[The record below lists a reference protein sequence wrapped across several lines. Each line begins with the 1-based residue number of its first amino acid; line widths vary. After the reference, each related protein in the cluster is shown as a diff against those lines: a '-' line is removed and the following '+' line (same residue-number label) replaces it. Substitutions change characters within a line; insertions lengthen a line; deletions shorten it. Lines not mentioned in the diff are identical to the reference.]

1 MRTICFDDFAAQG
14 SGIEAIRSLID
25 ERRMVHALLITG
37 EKGTGKRTL
46 AMLFSR
52 ALLCRAE
59 KGAPCGQCTGCR
71 MALSEEHPDITVV
84 EKGIPL
90 SADTAKGRATIPVDD
105 IREVIRL
112 CSRFSFEGGNRVV
125 VIINAEDMTVQ
136 AQNSLLKILE
146 EPPQNTYF
154 ILTSANP
161 DQLLTTVRSRC
172 RPLKLGPWDS
182 AYICKI
188 LMDDGVEKSR
198 AEQAAVLSAGSIGE
212 SMRRA
217 CDEEYWKLC
226 SEVSD
231 AFFRNRKRS
240 DILTVSGKWKDRKE
254 EAVTIYA
261 ILEHN
266 VHLLF
271 QARFMPEKQTFLKDF
286 PPEWQRFA
294 AFAPPERF
302 VFLNEMIREAR
313 KRTSNNVNFQ
323 ATIEQLLLVFLG
335 ESDQWQQ

>member
-1 MRTICFDDFAAQG
+1 
-14 SGIEAIRSLID
+14 
-25 ERRMVHALLITG
+25 
-37 EKGTGKRTL
+37 
-46 AMLFSR
+46 
-52 ALLCRAE
+52 
-59 KGAPCGQCTGCR
+59 
-71 MALSEEHPDITVV
+71 
-84 EKGIPL
+84 
-90 SADTAKGRATIPVDD
+90 
-105 IREVIRL
+105 
-112 CSRFSFEGGNRVV
+112 
-125 VIINAEDMTVQ
+125 
-136 AQNSLLKILE
+136 
-146 EPPQNTYF
+146 
-154 ILTSANP
+154 
-161 DQLLTTVRSRC
+161 
-172 RPLKLGPWDS
+172 
-182 AYICKI
+182 
-188 LMDDGVEKSR
+188 MDGGVEKSR

-212 SMRRA
+212 AMRRA